1 VVWSTG
7 LDPNGGLQPRL
18 SVVVRSHVVIRL
30 RECGVVAV
38 IAALGWLFACRTP
51 GTGSPSSGSPAS
63 PVPEVRG
70 LILSTDR
77 GPLAGKALDSGV
89 RAFLGVPFAAPP
101 IGALRWRP
109 PAEAP
114 AWTAPRD
121 ATAVGPAC
129 AQRATPTYARADED
143 CLTLNVWTPPG
154 GAAAKPVLAW
164 IPGGGFA
171 EGSGGYRLYDGAR
184 LAARVDAVVVTM
196 NYRVG
201 ALGFMAHP
209 DLAREL
215 GRSASPSYG
224 LLDQRAAL
232 TWIQRNIR
240 AFGGDPDNVT
250 IFGES
255 AGAFSVCA
263 HLAMPASRGLFAR
276 AIMQS
281 GACADPLYFGPR
293 EAEAQGK
300 QLAQA
305 LGCRDMTCLRAKSAD
320 AVLRALPLK
329 RGFILPPGVWWG
341 PVVDGVELP
350 TLPLHALRAG
360 AGAKVPLI
368 VGWNRDEGTAHTISF
383 PSVTRQDRDAYVRES
398 FGEAAV
404 APVAERYTRVGFK
417 QSLDSVITEGAFV
430 CESRRAARAHAAHGA
445 PVYVYELTH
454 TLESPPFHA
463 LGATH
468 QVDLWFVF
476 GNEEAGIA
484 LAPSELPLFHTI
496 MDAWGRFART
506 GDPNGPGL
514 TWPRYTADRDE
525 LVLLDSAPTVAAC
538 SKREICAFWDRFERR
553 LQ

>member
-1 VVWSTG
+1 
-7 LDPNGGLQPRL
+7 
-18 SVVVRSHVVIRL
+18 
-30 RECGVVAV
+30 
-38 IAALGWLFACRTP
+38 
-51 GTGSPSSGSPAS
+51 
-63 PVPEVRG
+63 
-70 LILSTDR
+70 LSTDR
-77 GPLAGKALDSGV
+77 GPLAGKALDGGV

-101 IGALRWRP
+101 VGALRWRP

-114 AWTAPRD
+114 SWTAPRD

-129 AQRATPTYARADED
+129 PQNATPSYARADED

-164 IPGGGFA
+164 IPGGAFA
-171 EGSGGYRLYDGAR
+171 EGSGGYQLYDGAR

-215 GRSASPSYG
+215 GRTASPSYG

-232 TWIQRNIR
+232 LWIQRNIR
-240 AFGGDPDNVT
+240 AFGGDPRNVT

-263 HLAMPASRGLFAR
+263 HLAMPASHGLFAR

-300 QLAQA
+300 KLAEA
-305 LGCRDMTCLRAKSAD
+305 LGCADMSCLRAKSAD

-341 PVVDGVELP
+341 PVVDGIELP
-350 TLPLHALRAG
+350 AVPLQVLRTGGG
-360 AGAKVPLI
+360 ANVPLI
-368 VGWNRDEGTAHTISF
+368 VGWNRDEGALHTISF
-383 PSVTRQDRDAYVRES
+383 PTVTREERDAFVRDS
-398 FGEAAV
+398 FGEAALT
-404 APVAERYTRVGFK
+404 PVAERYTRGDLK
-417 QSLDSVITEGAFV
+417 ESLGSVVTEGAFV

-445 PVYVYELTH
+445 PAYVYELTH
-454 TLESPPFHA
+454 TLENPRFHPM
-463 LGATH
+463 GATH

-484 LAPSELPLFHTI
+484 LAPSELPLSHTI

-514 TWPRYTADRDE
+514 SWPRYTAERDQ
-525 LVLLDSAPTVAAC
+525 LLLLDSAPTVASG
-538 SKREICAFWDRFERR
+538 SKREVCAFWDRFERR

>member
-1 VVWSTG
+1 MLPRIPRLLCLV
-7 LDPNGGLQPRL
+7 GGL
-18 SVVVRSHVVIRL
+18 
-30 RECGVVAV
+30 A
-38 IAALGWLFACRTP
+38 WLFACRTP
-51 GTGSPSSGSPAS
+51 GPGSPRSASPAS
-63 PVPEVRG
+63 AARDDHALVV
-70 LILSTDR
+70 STDR
-77 GPLAGKALDSGV
+77 GPLAGKALDGGV

-101 IGALRWRP
+101 VGALRWHP
-109 PAEAP
+109 PAEVP
-114 AWTAPRD
+114 SSTEPRD

-129 AQRATPTYARADED
+129 PQSATPSYARAEED

-164 IPGGGFA
+164 IPGGAFA
-171 EGSGGYRLYDGAR
+171 EGSGGYHLYDGAR

-215 GRSASPSYG
+215 GRTASPSYG

-232 TWIQRNIR
+232 TWIQRNIS
-240 AFGGDPDNVT
+240 AFGGDPKNVT

-281 GACADPLYFGPR
+281 GACADPLYFGSR

-300 QLAQA
+300 KVAEA
-305 LGCRDMTCLRAKSAD
+305 LGCTDMNCLRAKSAD
-320 AVLRALPLK
+320 AVLHALPLK
-329 RGFILPPGVWWG
+329 RGFILPPGVMWG
-341 PVVDGVELP
+341 PVVDGIELP
-350 TLPLHALRAG
+350 AVPLQAIRAG
-360 AGAKVPLI
+360 RATKVPVI
-368 VGWNRDEGTAHTISF
+368 VGWNRDEGALHTISF
-383 PSVTRQDRDAYVRES
+383 PSVTREERDAFVRDA

-404 APVAERYTRVGFK
+404 APVAERYARVSFK
-417 QSLDSVITEGAFV
+417 QSLDDVTTDGVFV
-430 CESRRAARAHAAHGA
+430 CESRRAARALAAHGA

-454 TLESPPFHA
+454 TLESPRLHPF
-463 LGATH
+463 GATH

-484 LAPSELPLFHTI
+484 LAPSELPLSHTI

-514 TWPRYTADRDE
+514 SWPRYMAETDE
-525 LVLLDSAPTVAAC
+525 LVLLDSAPAVASG
-538 SKREICAFWDRFERR
+538 SKREVCAFWDRFERTIR
-553 LQ
+553 

>member
-1 VVWSTG
+1 MLRRIPRLLCLV
-7 LDPNGGLQPRL
+7 GGLASL
-18 SVVVRSHVVIRL
+18 
-30 RECGVVAV
+30 C
-38 IAALGWLFACRTP
+38 ACRTP
-51 GTGSPSSGSPAS
+51 GTGSASSGSPAS
-63 PVPEVRG
+63 ALPEARG
-70 LILSTDR
+70 LVLSTAR
-77 GPLAGKALDSGV
+77 GPLAGKALDGGV

-101 IGALRWRP
+101 VGALRWRP

-114 AWTAPRD
+114 SWTAPRD
-121 ATAVGPAC
+121 ATAVGFAC
-129 AQRATPTYARADED
+129 PQLTTPSYARAEED

-154 GAAAKPVLAW
+154 GAARKPVLAW
-164 IPGGGFA
+164 IPGGAFA
-171 EGSGGYRLYDGAR
+171 EGSGGYQLYDGAR

-215 GRSASPSYG
+215 GRTASPSYG

-240 AFGGDPDNVT
+240 AFDGDPENVT

-300 QLAQA
+300 KLAEA
-305 LGCRDMTCLRAKSAD
+305 LGCVDMTCLRAKSVD

-341 PVVDGVELP
+341 PVVDGIELP
-350 TLPLHALRAG
+350 AVPLHTLRAG
-360 AGAKVPLI
+360 GGAKVPVI
-368 VGWNRDEGTAHTISF
+368 VGWNRDEGSLHTIGF
-383 PSVTRQDRDAYVRES
+383 PKVTRAERDAFVREA

-404 APVAERYTRVGFK
+404 APVAERYARASFTE
-417 QSLDSVITEGAFV
+417 SLDSVVTEGAFV
-430 CESRRAARAHAAHGA
+430 CESRRAARALAAHGA
-445 PVYVYELTH
+445 PVYLYELTH
-454 TLESPPFHA
+454 ALESPRFHA

-468 QVDLWFVF
+468 QVELWFVF

-484 LAPSELPLFHTI
+484 LAPSELPLSRMI

-514 TWPRYTADRDE
+514 SWPRYTAERDE
-525 LVLLDSAPTVAAC
+525 LILLDSAPTVASGTKSA
-538 SKREICAFWDRFERR
+538 ICAFWDRFERR
-553 LQ
+553 MQ

>member
-1 VVWSTG
+1 MTALQSARLRVSVTAM
-7 LDPNGGLQPRL
+7 LRRIPRLPCFVGGL
-18 SVVVRSHVVIRL
+18 
-30 RECGVVAV
+30 A
-38 IAALGWLFACRTP
+38 WLFACRTP
-51 GTGSPSSGSPAS
+51 GPGSPSSGSPAS
-63 PVPEVRG
+63 AARDDHALVV
-70 LILSTDR
+70 STDR
-77 GPLAGKALDSGV
+77 GPLAGKDLDGGV

-101 IGALRWRP
+101 VGALRWRP

-114 AWTAPRD
+114 SWTAPRD

-129 AQRATPTYARADED
+129 PQLTAPSYARTDEN
-143 CLTLNVWTPPG
+143 CLTLNVWTPSS
-154 GAAAKPVLAW
+154 GAQAKPVLVW
-164 IPGGGFA
+164 IPGGGFV

-184 LAARVDAVVVTM
+184 LAAREDAVVVTI

-209 DLAREL
+209 ELAHEL
-215 GRSASPSYG
+215 GRTASPSYG

-232 TWIQRNIR
+232 TWIQRNVR
-240 AFGGDPDNVT
+240 GFGGDPKNVT

-276 AIMQS
+276 AIMES
-281 GACADPLYFGPR
+281 GACADTLYVGPR

-300 QLAQA
+300 KVAEA
-305 LGCRDMTCLRAKSAD
+305 LGCADMKCLRARSVE

-329 RGFILPPGVWWG
+329 RGLILPPGVWWG
-341 PVVDGVELP
+341 PVVDGIELP
-350 TLPLHALRAG
+350 AVPLTALRAG
-360 AGAKVPLI
+360 GGANVPLI
-368 VGWNRDEGTAHTISF
+368 VGWNRDEGSLHTISF
-383 PSVTRQDRDAYVRES
+383 PSVTLQERDAFVRDA

-404 APVAERYTRVGFK
+404 APVAERYAGVNLK
-417 QSLDSVITEGAFV
+417 ESLGNVITEGAFV
-430 CESRRAARAHAAHGA
+430 CESRRAARALAAHGS
-445 PVYVYELTH
+445 PVYLYELRH
-454 TLESPPFHA
+454 TLESPRFHP

-484 LAPSELPLFHTI
+484 LAPSELPLSHTI

-514 TWPRYTADRDE
+514 FWPRYTAERDE
-525 LVLLDSAPTVAAC
+525 LVLLDSTPAVASG
-538 SKREICAFWDRFERR
+538 SKSEVCAFWDQFERTIR
-553 LQ
+553 

>member
-1 VVWSTG
+1 VV
-7 LDPNGGLQPRL
+7 N
-18 SVVVRSHVVIRL
+18 
-30 RECGVVAV
+30 
-38 IAALGWLFACRTP
+38 
-51 GTGSPSSGSPAS
+51 
-63 PVPEVRG
+63 
-70 LILSTDR
+70 TDR
-77 GPLAGKALDSGV
+77 GPLAGKVVNGGV

-101 IGALRWRP
+101 VGALRWRP

-129 AQRATPTYARADED
+129 PQPTAPSYARRDED
-143 CLTLNVWTPPG
+143 CLRLNVWTPSG
-154 GAAAKPVLAW
+154 GADAKPVLVW
-164 IPGGGFA
+164 IPGGAFV

-184 LAARVDAVVVTM
+184 LAARVDAVVVTI

-209 DLAREL
+209 ELAREL
-215 GRSASPSYG
+215 GRPASPSYG

-232 TWIQRNIR
+232 TWVQRNIR
-240 AFGGDPDNVT
+240 SFGGDPNSIT
-250 IFGES
+250 IFGQS

-300 QLAQA
+300 KLADA
-305 LGCRDMTCLRAKSAD
+305 LGCADMRCLRAKSVD
-320 AVLRALPLK
+320 AVLRALPPK

-341 PVVDGVELP
+341 PVVDGIELP
-350 TLPLHALRAG
+350 AVPLQALRAG
-360 AGAKVPLI
+360 EGAKVPLI
-368 VGWNRDEGTAHTISF
+368 VGWNRDEGSIHTISF
-383 PSVTRQDRDAYVRES
+383 PTVTRDERDAFVRDS

-404 APVAERYTRVGFK
+404 IPVAERYARASLK
-417 QSLDSVITEGAFV
+417 ESLDNLITDGAFV
-430 CESRRAARAHAAHGA
+430 CESRRAARALAAHGA
-445 PVYVYELTH
+445 PVFVYELTH
-454 TLESPPFHA
+454 TLESPRLHP

-468 QVDLWFVF
+468 NVDLWLLF

-484 LAPSELPLFHTI
+484 LAPSELPLSHAI

-506 GDPNGPGL
+506 GDPSGPRL
-514 TWPRYTADRDE
+514 SWPRYTAERDE
-525 LVLLDSAPTVAAC
+525 LLLLDSAPSVASG
-538 SKREICAFWDRFERR
+538 SKRESCAFWDGFERR
-553 LQ
+553 IL